1 MQVGGDCGRHQ
12 PVEFLAC
19 KPYVV
24 NHPAKCSKLGQTNG
38 YCVKTFGFGRPCP
51 LAYVFNWSPLF
62 VGWSFFIPPTSLCS
76 LSSWFTSSCA
86 YHLITVTTFARSHH
100 LSLPIPS
107 TPDLKLISFTNAIL
121 HTVVTL
127 IPSGLTSWIL
137 TCLAT
142 CARLSC
148 ILSFRVHVK
157 LCYRI
162 VSYRSVSWSNL
173 APFTITLWNR
183 TGTFWG
189 YPANRPTDKQTF
201 RTKT

>member
-1 MQVGGDCGRHQ
+1 MSSII
-12 PVEFLAC
+12 LLN
-19 KPYVV
+19 VV
-24 NHPAKCSKLGQTNG
+24 NSVKQMVTVWKRLVSGDPALLRVCLIDHPYLSADPSSFRQPH
-38 YCVKTFGFGRPCP
+38 CVHCP
-51 LAYVFNWSPLF
+51 P
-62 VGWSFFIPPTSLCS
+62 
-76 LSSWFTSSCA
+76 
-86 YHLITVTTFARSHH
+86 RSHH